1 MTGVQTCA
9 LPISITSV
17 AGFGLVSGTT
27 GAIDLACGQLPSY
40 AVCSFSPPVAQ
51 VNPTTSAQI
60 NLSVLINQ
68 PPVIAVPASIGAV
81 SSRPGRSGAL
91 ISLLFMLPAALAA
104 FSLRRRNRGRL
115 GGLLAKSR
123 TIVTLLFLLG
133 VCTASFTSCGNNSTS
148 TYTTPK
154 GTSTLLVNATIS
166 SGVVNPAPAKT
177 VSLQLIVN

>member
-1 MTGVQTCA
+1 
-9 LPISITSV
+9 
-17 AGFGLVSGTT
+17 
-27 GAIDLACGQLPSY
+27 
-40 AVCSFSPPVAQ
+40 
-51 VNPTTSAQI
+51 
-60 NLSVLINQ
+60 
-68 PPVIAVPASIGAV
+68 
-81 SSRPGRSGAL
+81 
-91 ISLLFMLPAALAA
+91 MLPAALAA